1 METIIVNCDSLNRTA
16 EELLEI
22 LQDVKEVL
30 GEMECSEADLNG
42 MWDGESR
49 ETFRQRFEEDMK
61 ELKAGLQDLSDMAA
75 YQRKT
80 AREYL
85 ACEER
90 AAGMIESISN
100 Q

>member
-1 METIIVNCDSLNRTA
+1 MQRGGVLLVPIEDIIPSPV
-16 EELLEI
+16 
-22 LQDVKEVL
+22 QP
-30 GEMECSEADLNG
+30 
-42 MWDGESR
+42 
-49 ETFRQRFEEDMK
+49 RQRFEEDMK
-61 ELKAGLQDLSDMAA
+61 ELKAGLQDLSDMAV
-75 YQRKT
+75 YQRKA